1 MFNKRSE
8 GNYNKQENNSKSRDN
23 EPGFWENLKSL
34 FAENNKSK
42 EREYLHDS
50 NTSPLPLSANP
61 QTDNTDEVYE
71 ALLINTSNKV
81 EDVEQADKANEAKQ
95 STLLYTDDEDSDAD
109 SIVSTIRSSN
119 EQGFDYIDF
128 YTETSETDI
137 YSRAFRHSDST
148 DSIDSS
154 EAGFYVETSDMHFYI
169 PALEEK
175 IAKHSPAMPDLGTT
189 PANDVPKG
197 SKSLSTFLLCLLL
210 CIIGPYIGIFII
222 FTIPQLDKPAKKYD
236 AAETYRQKQEQRL
249 REEEREE
256 ERERRQKELEQERY
270 KSFYNK
276 DTRTLT
282 LPKTHFAGNEY
293 ALAANDVKTIRS
305 AGVVS
310 TIGDNAFGTCQ
321 ELETVNIKCKIIGK
335 ESFKGCASLRTA
347 IITRNLN
354 WLRSEAFANC
364 PQLETVLLSTT
375 LSQIEDNVFLNSNN
389 IREVSIPNNV
399 KTHFFQHLSHCR
411 KINTIYLLSLD
422 YFKMPKSIK
431 DAAIKFSKCKLY
443 VPDSTL
449 EQFRNNAEWSRF
461 GQILPLSQSRW
472 FDEKGWGKE

>member
-1 MFNKRSE
+1 MFDKRSE
-8 GNYNKQENNSKSRDN
+8 GNYNKQENSSKTKGN
-23 EPGFWENLKSL
+23 EPGFWENLKAL
-34 FAENNKSK
+34 VAENNKSK
-42 EREYLHDS
+42 EREYLNDKKNS
-50 NTSPLPLSANP
+50 SLPMSAEP
-61 QTDNTDEVYE
+61 ETDITDEVYD
-71 ALLINTSNKV
+71 AVVFNTTNEV
-81 EDVEQADKANEAKQ
+81 GDVELSELVEEAKQ
-95 STLLYTDDEDSDAD
+95 QASTHIDDKP
-109 SIVSTIRSSN
+109 
-119 EQGFDYIDF
+119 GLDYIDF

-148 DSIDSS
+148 DGIDSS
-154 EAGFYVETSDMHFYI
+154 EAGFYVETSDVHFYI
-169 PALEEK
+169 PVLEEN
-175 IAKHSPAMPDLGTT
+175 IAEYRPTMPNVGTS

-197 SKSLSTFLLCLLL
+197 PKSLSAFLLCLLA

-222 FTIPQLDKPAKKYD
+222 FTIPQLDKPARKYD
-236 AAETYRQKQEQRL
+236 AAEAYRQEQEQ
-249 REEEREE
+249 EKY
-256 ERERRQKELEQERY
+256 RR
-270 KSFYNK
+270 FYNK

-282 LPKTHFAGNEY
+282 LPQSEFAGNEY
-293 ALAANDVKTIRS
+293 EFAAQDAKTIRS

-310 TIGDNAFGTCQ
+310 TIGDNAFCSYQ
-321 ELETVNIKCKIIGK
+321 ELETVNIKCKVVGK

-375 LSQIEDNVFLNSNN
+375 LTQIEDNVFLNSNN

-411 KINTIYLLSLD
+411 NINTIYLLSLD

-431 DAAIKFSKCKLY
+431 DAPIQFSKCKLY
-443 VPDSTL
+443 VPDSKL
-449 EQFRNNAEWSRF
+449 EQFRKNADWARF

>member
-1 MFNKRSE
+1 MFDKRSE
-8 GNYNKQENNSKSRDN
+8 GNYNKQENSSKTKCN
-23 EPGFWENLKSL
+23 EPGFWENLKAL
-34 FAENNKSK
+34 VAENNKSK
-42 EREYLHDS
+42 EREYLNDKKNS
-50 NTSPLPLSANP
+50 SLPLSAEP
-61 QTDNTDEVYE
+61 ETDITDEVYD
-71 ALLINTSNKV
+71 AVVFNTTNEV
-81 EDVEQADKANEAKQ
+81 VDVEQSELAEEAKQ
-95 STLLYTDDEDSDAD
+95 QASTHIDDKP
-109 SIVSTIRSSN
+109 
-119 EQGFDYIDF
+119 GFDYIDF

-169 PALEEK
+169 PAQEEN
-175 IAKHSPAMPDLGTT
+175 IAEYRPTMPKVGTS
-189 PANDVPKG
+189 PANDVLQGP
-197 SKSLSTFLLCLLL
+197 KSLSAFLLCLLA

-222 FTIPQLDKPAKKYD
+222 FTIPQLDKPARKYD
-236 AAETYRQKQEQRL
+236 AAEAYRQEQEQ
-249 REEEREE
+249 EKY
-256 ERERRQKELEQERY
+256 RR
-270 KSFYNK
+270 FYNK

-282 LPKTHFAGNEY
+282 LPQSEFAGNEY
-293 ALAANDVKTIRS
+293 EFAAQDAKTIRS

-310 TIGDNAFGTCQ
+310 TIGDNAFCSYQ
-321 ELETVNIKCKIIGK
+321 ELETVNIKCKVVGK

-375 LSQIEDNVFLNSNN
+375 LTQIEDNVFLNSNN

-431 DAAIKFSKCKLY
+431 DAPIQFSKCKLY
-443 VPDSTL
+443 VPDSKL
-449 EQFRNNAEWSRF
+449 EQFRKNADWARF

>member
-1 MFNKRSE
+1 MFDKRSE
-8 GNYNKQENNSKSRDN
+8 GNYNKQENSSKTKGN
-23 EPGFWENLKSL
+23 EPGFWENLKAL
-34 FAENNKSK
+34 VAENNKSK
-42 EREYLHDS
+42 EREYLNDKKNS
-50 NTSPLPLSANP
+50 SLPLSAEP
-61 QTDNTDEVYE
+61 ETDITDEVYD
-71 ALLINTSNKV
+71 AVVFNTTNEV
-81 EDVEQADKANEAKQ
+81 EDVEQSELAEEAKQ
-95 STLLYTDDEDSDAD
+95 QASTHIDDKP
-109 SIVSTIRSSN
+109 
-119 EQGFDYIDF
+119 GFDYIDF

-154 EAGFYVETSDMHFYI
+154 EAGFYVETSDVHFYI
-169 PALEEK
+169 PALEEN
-175 IAKHSPAMPDLGTT
+175 IAEYRPTMPNVGTS

-197 SKSLSTFLLCLLL
+197 PKSLSAFLLCLLA

-222 FTIPQLDKPAKKYD
+222 FTIPQLDKPARKYD
-236 AAETYRQKQEQRL
+236 AAEAYRQEQEQEKYRI
-249 REEEREE
+249 
-256 ERERRQKELEQERY
+256 
-270 KSFYNK
+270 FYNK

-282 LPKTHFAGNEY
+282 LPQSEFAGNEY
-293 ALAANDVKTIRS
+293 EFAAQDAKTIRS

-310 TIGDNAFGTCQ
+310 TIGDNAFCSYQ
-321 ELETVNIKCKIIGK
+321 ELETVNIKCKVVGK
-335 ESFKGCASLRTA
+335 ESFKGCASLRTT

-375 LSQIEDNVFLNSNN
+375 LTQIEDNVFLNSNN

-431 DAAIKFSKCKLY
+431 DAPIQFSKCKLY
-443 VPDSTL
+443 VPDSKL
-449 EQFRNNAEWSRF
+449 DQFRKNADWARF

>member
-1 MFNKRSE
+1 MKRSE
-8 GNYNKQENNSKSRDN
+8 GNYNKQENNSRPKGK
-23 EPGFWENLKSL
+23 EPGLWENLKAMI
-34 FAENNKSK
+34 AENNKSK
-42 EREYLHDS
+42 EREYLHD
-50 NTSPLPLSANP
+50 TRTFPLPLSPEP
-61 QTDNTDEVYE
+61 QTDNTAEVYE
-71 ALLINTSNKV
+71 ALVFNTQN
-81 EDVEQADKANEAKQ
+81 EVEQAEQAEQANDARQ
-95 STLLYTDDEDSDAD
+95 SALHHTDDADSDAD
-109 SIVSTIRSSN
+109 SVISIPPTFKKPD
-119 EQGFDYIDF
+119 FDYIDY

-137 YSRAFRHSDST
+137 YSRTFRHSDST

-154 EAGFYVETSDMHFYI
+154 EAGFYVETSDVHFYI
-169 PALEEK
+169 PALEEN
-175 IAKHSPAMPDLGTT
+175 IAEYRPTMPNVGTS

-197 SKSLSTFLLCLLL
+197 PKSLSAFLLCLLA

-222 FTIPQLDKPAKKYD
+222 FTIPQLDKPVRKYD
-236 AAETYRQKQEQRL
+236 TVETYRQEQ
-249 REEEREE
+249 
-256 ERERRQKELEQERY
+256 ELENYRR
-270 KSFYNK
+270 FYNK

-282 LPKTHFAGNEY
+282 LPQSEFAGNEY
-293 ALAANDVKTIRS
+293 EFAAQDAKTIRS
-305 AGVVS
+305 AGLVS
-310 TIGDNAFGTCQ
+310 TIGDNAFCSYQ
-321 ELETVNIKCKIIGK
+321 ELETVNIKCKVVGK

-375 LSQIEDNVFLNSNN
+375 LTQIEDNVFQNSNN

-431 DAAIKFSKCKLY
+431 DAPIQFSKCKLY
-443 VPDSTL
+443 VPDSKL
-449 EQFRNNAEWSRF
+449 EQFRKNADWARF

>member
-8 GNYNKQENNSKSRDN
+8 GNYNKQENSSKTKGN
-23 EPGFWENLKSL
+23 EPGFWENLKAL
-34 FAENNKSK
+34 VAENNKSK
-42 EREYLHDS
+42 EREYLNDKKNS
-50 NTSPLPLSANP
+50 SLPLSAEP
-61 QTDNTDEVYE
+61 ETDITDEVYD
-71 ALLINTSNKV
+71 AVVFNTTNEV
-81 EDVEQADKANEAKQ
+81 EDVEQSELAEETKQQASTHIDDKP
-95 STLLYTDDEDSDAD
+95 
-109 SIVSTIRSSN
+109 
-119 EQGFDYIDF
+119 GFDYIDF

-154 EAGFYVETSDMHFYI
+154 EAGFYVETSDVHFYI
-169 PALEEK
+169 PALEEN
-175 IAKHSPAMPDLGTT
+175 IAEYRPTMPNVGTSPANEGP
-189 PANDVPKG
+189 NDH
-197 SKSLSTFLLCLLL
+197 KSLSTFLLCLLL

-222 FTIPQLDKPAKKYD
+222 FTIPQLNKPARKYD
-236 AAETYRQKQEQRL
+236 AAEAYRQEQEQ
-249 REEEREE
+249 EKY
-256 ERERRQKELEQERY
+256 RR
-270 KSFYNK
+270 FYNK

-282 LPKTHFAGNEY
+282 LPQSEFAGNEY
-293 ALAANDVKTIRS
+293 AFAAQDAKTIRS

-310 TIGDNAFGTCQ
+310 TIGDNAFCSYQ
-321 ELETVNIKCKIIGK
+321 ELETVNIKCKIVGK

-389 IREVSIPNNV
+389 IREVSIPNNI

-411 KINTIYLLSLD
+411 KINTIYLLCLD

-431 DAAIKFSKCKLY
+431 DAPIQFSKCKLY
-443 VPDSTL
+443 VPDSKL
-449 EQFRNNAEWSRF
+449 EQFRKNADWARF
-461 GQILPLSQSRW
+461 AQILPLSQSRW
-472 FDEKGWGKE
+472 FDEKGWGK

>member
-1 MFNKRSE
+1 MFDKRSE
-8 GNYNKQENNSKSRDN
+8 GNYNKQENSSKTKGN
-23 EPGFWENLKSL
+23 EPGFWENLKAL
-34 FAENNKSK
+34 VAENNKSK
-42 EREYLHDS
+42 EREYLNDKKNS
-50 NTSPLPLSANP
+50 SLPLSAEP
-61 QTDNTDEVYE
+61 ETDITDEVYD
-71 ALLINTSNKV
+71 AVVFNTTNEV
-81 EDVEQADKANEAKQ
+81 EDVEQFELAEEAKQ
-95 STLLYTDDEDSDAD
+95 QTLTHIDDKP
-109 SIVSTIRSSN
+109 
-119 EQGFDYIDF
+119 GFDYIDF

-154 EAGFYVETSDMHFYI
+154 EAGFYVETSDVHFYI
-169 PALEEK
+169 PALEEN
-175 IAKHSPAMPDLGTT
+175 IAEYRPTMPNVGTS

-197 SKSLSTFLLCLLL
+197 PKSLSAFLLCLLA

-222 FTIPQLDKPAKKYD
+222 FTIPQLDKPARKYD
-236 AAETYRQKQEQRL
+236 AAEAYRQEQEQ
-249 REEEREE
+249 EKY
-256 ERERRQKELEQERY
+256 RR
-270 KSFYNK
+270 FYNK

-282 LPKTHFAGNEY
+282 LPQSEFAGNEY
-293 ALAANDVKTIRS
+293 EFAAQDAKTIRS
-305 AGVVS
+305 SGVVS
-310 TIGDNAFGTCQ
+310 TIGDNAFCSYQ
-321 ELETVNIKCKIIGK
+321 ELETVNIKCKVVGK

-375 LSQIEDNVFLNSNN
+375 LTQIEDNVFLNSNN

-431 DAAIKFSKCKLY
+431 DAPIQFSKCKLY
-443 VPDSTL
+443 VPDSKL
-449 EQFRNNAEWSRF
+449 EQFRKNADWARF

>member
-1 MFNKRSE
+1 MKRSE
-8 GNYNKQENNSKSRDN
+8 GNYNKQENNSRYKGD
-23 EPGFWENLKSL
+23 EPGFWENLKAL
-34 FAENNKSK
+34 IAENKKDK

-50 NTSPLPLSANP
+50 NTPPLPQSAEP
-61 QTDNTDEVYE
+61 ETDITDEVYD
-71 ALLINTSNKV
+71 AVVFNTANEV
-81 EDVEQADKANEAKQ
+81 EKAGQSELAEEYEEAKQ
-95 STLLYTDDEDSDAD
+95 HASLHIDDKPE
-109 SIVSTIRSSN
+109 
-119 EQGFDYIDF
+119 FDYIDF

-148 DSIDSS
+148 DSIASS
-154 EAGFYVETSDMHFYI
+154 EAGFYVETSDVHFYI
-169 PALEEK
+169 PALEEN
-175 IAKHSPAMPDLGTT
+175 IAKYRPTMPDLGTT
-189 PANDVPKG
+189 PANDGPNDH
-197 SKSLSTFLLCLLL
+197 KSLSTFLLCLLL
-210 CIIGPYIGIFII
+210 CIIGPYIATISIFI
-222 FTIPQLDKPAKKYD
+222 FTDNGENHSTFEQKRENKKREQKNSIIAEQKKITDKY
-236 AAETYRQKQEQRL
+236 
-249 REEEREE
+249 
-256 ERERRQKELEQERY
+256 
-270 KSFYNK
+270 YNK

-321 ELETVNIKCKIIGK
+321 ELETVNIKCKIVGK

-364 PQLETVLLSTT
+364 PRLETVLLSTT

-431 DAAIKFSKCKLY
+431 DAPIQFSKCKLY
-443 VPDSTL
+443 VPNSKL
-449 EQFRNNAEWSRF
+449 EQFRKNADWARF

>member
-1 MFNKRSE
+1 MFDKRSE
-8 GNYNKQENNSKSRDN
+8 GNYNKQENSSKSKGN
-23 EPGFWENLKSL
+23 EPGFWENLKTL
-34 FAENNKSK
+34 VAENKKSK
-42 EREYLHDS
+42 EREYLNDKR
-50 NTSPLPLSANP
+50 NSPLPMSVEP
-61 QTDNTDEVYE
+61 ETDITDEVYD
-71 ALLINTSNKV
+71 AVVFNTANEV
-81 EDVEQADKANEAKQ
+81 EKAVQSELPEEDEEAKQ
-95 STLLYTDDEDSDAD
+95 HASLHIDDKP
-109 SIVSTIRSSN
+109 
-119 EQGFDYIDF
+119 GFDYIDF

-137 YSRAFRHSDST
+137 YFRAFRHSDST

-154 EAGFYVETSDMHFYI
+154 EAGFYVETSDVHFYI
-169 PALEEK
+169 PALEEN
-175 IAKHSPAMPDLGTT
+175 IAEYRPTMPNVGTSPAIDGP
-189 PANDVPKG
+189 NDH
-197 SKSLSTFLLCLLL
+197 KSLSTFLLCLLL

-222 FTIPQLDKPAKKYD
+222 FTIPQLDKPERKY
-236 AAETYRQKQEQRL
+236 EYRQDKEQRL
-249 REEEREE
+249 REESIEGN
-256 ERERRQKELEQERY
+256 RERRQKAHEQERY
-270 KSFYNK
+270 KRFYNK

-282 LPKTHFAGNEY
+282 LPKSEFAGNEY
-293 ALAANDVKTIRS
+293 AFAAQDAKTIRS

-310 TIGDNAFGTCQ
+310 TIGDNAFCSYQ
-321 ELETVNIKCKIIGK
+321 ELETVNIKCKIVGK

-375 LSQIEDNVFLNSNN
+375 LSHIEDNVFLNSNN

-431 DAAIKFSKCKLY
+431 DAPIQFSKCKLY
-443 VPDSTL
+443 VPDSKL
-449 EQFRNNAEWSRF
+449 EQFRKNADWARF

-472 FDEKGWGKE
+472 FDEKGWGK

>member
-1 MFNKRSE
+1 MFDKRSE
-8 GNYNKQENNSKSRDN
+8 GNYNKQENSSKTNGN
-23 EPGFWENLKSL
+23 ELGFWENLKALVS
-34 FAENNKSK
+34 ENNKSK
-42 EREYLHDS
+42 EREYLNDKKNS
-50 NTSPLPLSANP
+50 SLPLSAEP
-61 QTDNTDEVYE
+61 ETDITDEVYD
-71 ALLINTSNKV
+71 AVVFNTTNEV
-81 EDVEQADKANEAKQ
+81 EDVEQSELAEEAKQ
-95 STLLYTDDEDSDAD
+95 QASTHIDDKP
-109 SIVSTIRSSN
+109 
-119 EQGFDYIDF
+119 GFDYIDF

-154 EAGFYVETSDMHFYI
+154 EAGFYVETSDVHFYI
-169 PALEEK
+169 SALEEN
-175 IAKHSPAMPDLGTT
+175 IAEYRPTMPNVETS

-197 SKSLSTFLLCLLL
+197 PKSLSAFLLCLLA

-222 FTIPQLDKPAKKYD
+222 FTIPQLDKPARKYD
-236 AAETYRQKQEQRL
+236 AAEAYRQEQEQ
-249 REEEREE
+249 EKY
-256 ERERRQKELEQERY
+256 RR
-270 KSFYNK
+270 FYNK

-282 LPKTHFAGNEY
+282 LPQSEFAGNEY
-293 ALAANDVKTIRS
+293 EFAAQDAKTIRS
-305 AGVVS
+305 AGLVS
-310 TIGDNAFGTCQ
+310 TIGDNAFCSYQ
-321 ELETVNIKCKIIGK
+321 ELETVNIKCKVVGK

-375 LSQIEDNVFLNSNN
+375 LTQIEDNVFLNSNN

-431 DAAIKFSKCKLY
+431 DAPIQFSKCKLY
-443 VPDSTL
+443 VPDSKL
-449 EQFRNNAEWSRF
+449 EQFRKNADWARF

>member
-1 MFNKRSE
+1 MFDKRSE
-8 GNYNKQENNSKSRDN
+8 GNYNKQQNSSKTKGN
-23 EPGFWENLKSL
+23 EPGFWENLKAL
-34 FAENNKSK
+34 VAENNKSK
-42 EREYLHDS
+42 EREYLNDKKNS
-50 NTSPLPLSANP
+50 SLPLSAEP
-61 QTDNTDEVYE
+61 ETDITDEVYD
-71 ALLINTSNKV
+71 AVVFNTTNEV
-81 EDVEQADKANEAKQ
+81 EDVEQSELAEEAKQ
-95 STLLYTDDEDSDAD
+95 QASTHIDDKP
-109 SIVSTIRSSN
+109 
-119 EQGFDYIDF
+119 GFDYIDF

-154 EAGFYVETSDMHFYI
+154 EAGFYVETSDVHFYI
-169 PALEEK
+169 PALEEN
-175 IAKHSPAMPDLGTT
+175 IAEYRPTMPNVGTS

-197 SKSLSTFLLCLLL
+197 PKSLSAFLLCLLA

-222 FTIPQLDKPAKKYD
+222 FTIPQLDKPARKYD
-236 AAETYRQKQEQRL
+236 AAEAYRQEQEQ
-249 REEEREE
+249 EKY
-256 ERERRQKELEQERY
+256 RR
-270 KSFYNK
+270 FYNK

-282 LPKTHFAGNEY
+282 LPQSEFAGNEY
-293 ALAANDVKTIRS
+293 EFAAQDAKTIRS
-305 AGVVS
+305 AGLVS
-310 TIGDNAFGTCQ
+310 TIGDYAFCSYQ
-321 ELETVNIKCKIIGK
+321 ELETVNIKCKVVGK

-375 LSQIEDNVFLNSNN
+375 LTQIEDNVFLNSNN

-431 DAAIKFSKCKLY
+431 DAPIQFSKCKLY
-443 VPDSTL
+443 VPESKL
-449 EQFRNNAEWSRF
+449 EQFRKNADWARF

>member
-1 MFNKRSE
+1 MFDKRSE
-8 GNYNKQENNSKSRDN
+8 GNYNKQENSSKTKGN
-23 EPGFWENLKSL
+23 EPGFWENLKAL
-34 FAENNKSK
+34 IAENKKSK
-42 EREYLHDS
+42 EGEYLNDKK
-50 NTSPLPLSANP
+50 NSPLPLSAEP
-61 QTDNTDEVYE
+61 ETDITDEVYD
-71 ALLINTSNKV
+71 AVVFNTTNEV
-81 EDVEQADKANEAKQ
+81 VDVEQSELAEEAKQ
-95 STLLYTDDEDSDAD
+95 QASTHIDDKP
-109 SIVSTIRSSN
+109 
-119 EQGFDYIDF
+119 GFDYIDF

-154 EAGFYVETSDMHFYI
+154 EAGFYVETSDVDFYI
-169 PALEEK
+169 PALEEN
-175 IAKHSPAMPDLGTT
+175 IAEYRPTMPNVGTS

-197 SKSLSTFLLCLLL
+197 PKSLSAFLLCLLA

-222 FTIPQLDKPAKKYD
+222 FTIPQLDKPARKYD
-236 AAETYRQKQEQRL
+236 AAEAYRQEQEQ
-249 REEEREE
+249 EKY
-256 ERERRQKELEQERY
+256 RR
-270 KSFYNK
+270 FYNK

-282 LPKTHFAGNEY
+282 LPQSEFAGNEY
-293 ALAANDVKTIRS
+293 EFAAQDAKTIRS
-305 AGVVS
+305 SGVVS
-310 TIGDNAFGTCQ
+310 TIGDNAFCSYQ
-321 ELETVNIKCKIIGK
+321 ELETVNIKCKVVGK

-375 LSQIEDNVFLNSNN
+375 LTQIEDNVFLNSNN

-431 DAAIKFSKCKLY
+431 DAPIQFSKCKLY
-443 VPDSTL
+443 VPDSKL
-449 EQFRNNAEWSRF
+449 EQFRKNADWARF

>member
-8 GNYNKQENNSKSRDN
+8 GNYNKQENNSRSRDN
-23 EPGFWENLKSL
+23 EPVFWENLKSL
-34 FAENNKSK
+34 FAENNNSE

-95 STLLYTDDEDSDAD
+95 STLLYTDDVDNDAD
-109 SIVSTIRSSN
+109 SILPITSSCN
-119 EQGFDYIDF
+119 KAEIDYIDF

-137 YSRAFRHSDST
+137 HSRTFCYSDSA

-154 EAGFYVETSDMHFYI
+154 EAELYIETSDLYFHT
-169 PALEEK
+169 PSLEEDT
-175 IAKHSPAMPDLGTT
+175 AKDSTT
-189 PANDVPKG
+189 RQGKATSTDKNAPKG
-197 SKSLSTFLLCLLL
+197 IMTQRAFLLEMLFWIVVPYIAAISIFIFTDNGENHSTFEQKRENKKREQKNS
-210 CIIGPYIGIFII
+210 IIAEQKKI
-222 FTIPQLDKPAKKYD
+222 TDKY
-236 AAETYRQKQEQRL
+236 
-249 REEEREE
+249 
-256 ERERRQKELEQERY
+256 
-270 KSFYNK
+270 YNK

-321 ELETVNIKCKIIGK
+321 ELETVNIRCKIIGK

-347 IITRNLN
+347 IIPRNLN
-354 WLRSEAFANC
+354 WLRSEALANC

-399 KTHFFQHLSHCR
+399 KTHFFLHLSHCR
-411 KINTIYLLSLD
+411 KINTIYLLSLN

-431 DAAIKFSKCKLY
+431 DAPIKFSKCKLY
-443 VPDSTL
+443 VPDSNL

>member
-1 MFNKRSE
+1 MFDKRSE
-8 GNYNKQENNSKSRDN
+8 GNYNKQENSSKTKGN
-23 EPGFWENLKSL
+23 KPGFWENLKALVS
-34 FAENNKSK
+34 ESNRSK
-42 EREYLHDS
+42 ERECLDDKK
-50 NTSPLPLSANP
+50 TSPLPLSAEHEK
-61 QTDNTDEVYE
+61 DITDEVFDAVVFNTTNEVEE
-71 ALLINTSNKV
+71 AGQS
-81 EDVEQADKANEAKQ
+81 EQAKETKQ
-95 STLLYTDDEDSDAD
+95 QASTHIDDEDSDAD

-119 EQGFDYIDF
+119 GQGLDYIDF

-137 YSRAFRHSDST
+137 YSMAFRHSDST

-189 PANDVPKG
+189 HANDGPKG
-197 SKSLSTFLLCLLL
+197 PKSLSAFLLCLLA

-222 FTIPQLDKPAKKYD
+222 FTIPQLDKPARKYD
-236 AAETYRQKQEQRL
+236 AAEAYRQEQEQRL
-249 REEEREE
+249 REEAIEE
-256 ERERRQKELEQERY
+256 ERERRQKAQEQERY

-282 LPKTHFAGNEY
+282 LPKSEFAGNEY
-293 ALAANDVKTIRS
+293 AFAAQDAKTIRS

-310 TIGDNAFGTCQ
+310 TIGDNAFCSYQ
-321 ELETVNIKCKIIGK
+321 ELETVNIKCKIVGI

-364 PQLETVLLSTT
+364 PRLETVLLSTT
-375 LSQIEDNVFLNSNN
+375 LSQIEDNVFMNSNN
-389 IREVSIPNNV
+389 IREISIPNNV

-431 DAAIKFSKCKLY
+431 DAPIQFSKCKLY
-443 VPDSTL
+443 VPDSKL
-449 EQFRNNAEWSRF
+449 EQFRKNADWARF

-472 FDEKGWGKE
+472 FDEKGWGK

>member
-1 MFNKRSE
+1 MFDKRSE
-8 GNYNKQENNSKSRDN
+8 GNYNKQENSSKSKGN
-23 EPGFWENLKSL
+23 EPGFWENLKAL
-34 FAENNKSK
+34 VAENNKSK
-42 EREYLHDS
+42 ESEYLNDKKNS
-50 NTSPLPLSANP
+50 SLPMSAEP
-61 QTDNTDEVYE
+61 ETDITDEVYD
-71 ALLINTSNKV
+71 AVVFNTTNEV
-81 EDVEQADKANEAKQ
+81 EDVEQSELVEEAKQ
-95 STLLYTDDEDSDAD
+95 QASTHIYDKP
-109 SIVSTIRSSN
+109 
-119 EQGFDYIDF
+119 GFDYIDF

-137 YSRAFRHSDST
+137 YSRAFRHSYST
-148 DSIDSS
+148 DGIDSS
-154 EAGFYVETSDMHFYI
+154 EAGFYVETSDVHFYI
-169 PALEEK
+169 PALEEN
-175 IAKHSPAMPDLGTT
+175 IAEYRPTMPNVGTS

-197 SKSLSTFLLCLLL
+197 PKSLSAFLLCLLA
-210 CIIGPYIGIFII
+210 CIIGPYIAIFII
-222 FTIPQLDKPAKKYD
+222 FTIPQLDKPARKYD
-236 AAETYRQKQEQRL
+236 AAETYRQEQEQ
-249 REEEREE
+249 EKY
-256 ERERRQKELEQERY
+256 RR
-270 KSFYNK
+270 FYNK

-282 LPKTHFAGNEY
+282 LPQSEFAGNEY
-293 ALAANDVKTIRS
+293 EFAAQDAKTIRS

-310 TIGDNAFGTCQ
+310 TIGDNAFCSYQ
-321 ELETVNIKCKIIGK
+321 ELETVNIKCKVVGK

-375 LSQIEDNVFLNSNN
+375 LTQIEDNVFLNSNN

-431 DAAIKFSKCKLY
+431 DAPIQFSNCKLY
-443 VPDSTL
+443 VPDSKM
-449 EQFRNNAEWSRF
+449 EQFRKNADWARF

>member
-1 MFNKRSE
+1 MFDKRSE
-8 GNYNKQENNSKSRDN
+8 GNYNKQENNSKNKGN
-23 EPGFWENLKSL
+23 EPGFWENLKAL
-34 FAENNKSK
+34 IAENKKAK

-50 NTSPLPLSANP
+50 NTPPLPQSAP
-61 QTDNTDEVYE
+61 PKTDNTDETYE
-71 ALLINTSNKV
+71 ELVFNTSHKV
-81 EDVEQADKANEAKQ
+81 GETEQADKANEAKQ
-95 STLLYTDDEDSDAD
+95 STLLYTDDVDNDAD
-109 SIVSTIRSSN
+109 SIISSTRSY
-119 EQGFDYIDF
+119 EEPEFDYIDF
-128 YTETSETDI
+128 DTETSETDI

-189 PANDVPKG
+189 HANDGPKG
-197 SKSLSTFLLCLLL
+197 PKSLSSFLLCLLA

-222 FTIPQLDKPAKKYD
+222 FTIPQLDKPARKYD
-236 AAETYRQKQEQRL
+236 AAEAYRQEQEQRL
-249 REEEREE
+249 REEAIEE
-256 ERERRQKELEQERY
+256 ESERRQKEQEQERY
-270 KSFYNK
+270 KRFYDK

-282 LPKTHFAGNEY
+282 LPKSEFAGNEY
-293 ALAANDVKTIRS
+293 AFVAQDAKTIRS

-321 ELETVNIKCKIIGK
+321 ELETVNIRCKIIGK

-375 LSQIEDNVFLNSNN
+375 LSHIEDNVFLNSNN

-422 YFKMPKSIK
+422 YFKMPKSLK
-431 DAAIKFSKCKLY
+431 DAPVQFSKCKLY
-443 VPDSTL
+443 VPDSKL
-449 EQFRNNAEWSRF
+449 EQFRKNADWARF

-472 FDEKGWGKE
+472 FDEKGWGK

>member
-1 MFNKRSE
+1 MFDKRSE
-8 GNYNKQENNSKSRDN
+8 GNYNKQENSSKTKGN
-23 EPGFWENLKSL
+23 EPGFWENLKAL
-34 FAENNKSK
+34 IAENKKSK
-42 EREYLHDS
+42 EGEYLNDKK
-50 NTSPLPLSANP
+50 NSPLPLSAEP
-61 QTDNTDEVYE
+61 ETDITDEVYD
-71 ALLINTSNKV
+71 AVVFNTTNEV
-81 EDVEQADKANEAKQ
+81 VDVEQSELAEEAKQ
-95 STLLYTDDEDSDAD
+95 QASTHINDKP
-109 SIVSTIRSSN
+109 
-119 EQGFDYIDF
+119 GFDYIDF

-154 EAGFYVETSDMHFYI
+154 EAGFYVETSDVDFYI
-169 PALEEK
+169 PALEEN
-175 IAKHSPAMPDLGTT
+175 IAEYRPTMPNVGTS

-197 SKSLSTFLLCLLL
+197 PKSLSAFLLCLLA

-222 FTIPQLDKPAKKYD
+222 FTIPQLDKPARKYD
-236 AAETYRQKQEQRL
+236 AAEAYRQEQEQ
-249 REEEREE
+249 EKY
-256 ERERRQKELEQERY
+256 RR
-270 KSFYNK
+270 FYNK

-282 LPKTHFAGNEY
+282 LPQSEFAGNEY
-293 ALAANDVKTIRS
+293 EFAAQDAKTIRS
-305 AGVVS
+305 SGVVS
-310 TIGDNAFGTCQ
+310 TIGDNAFCSYQ
-321 ELETVNIKCKIIGK
+321 ELETVNIKCKVVGK

-375 LSQIEDNVFLNSNN
+375 LTQIEDNVFLNSNN

-431 DAAIKFSKCKLY
+431 DAPIQFSKCKLY
-443 VPDSTL
+443 VPDSKL
-449 EQFRNNAEWSRF
+449 EQFRNNADWARF

>member
-1 MFNKRSE
+1 MFDKRSE
-8 GNYNKQENNSKSRDN
+8 GNYNKQENSSKTKGN
-23 EPGFWENLKSL
+23 EPGFWENLKAL
-34 FAENNKSK
+34 VAENNKSK
-42 EREYLHDS
+42 EREYLNDKKNS
-50 NTSPLPLSANP
+50 SLPLSAEP
-61 QTDNTDEVYE
+61 ETDITDEVYD
-71 ALLINTSNKV
+71 AVVFNTTNEV
-81 EDVEQADKANEAKQ
+81 EDVEQSELAEEAKQ
-95 STLLYTDDEDSDAD
+95 QASTHIDDKP
-109 SIVSTIRSSN
+109 
-119 EQGFDYIDF
+119 GFDYIDF

-148 DSIDSS
+148 DGIDSS
-154 EAGFYVETSDMHFYI
+154 EAGFYVETSDVHFYI
-169 PALEEK
+169 PALEEN
-175 IAKHSPAMPDLGTT
+175 IAEYRPTMPNVGTS

-197 SKSLSTFLLCLLL
+197 PKSLSAFLLCLLA

-222 FTIPQLDKPAKKYD
+222 FTIPQLDKPARKYD
-236 AAETYRQKQEQRL
+236 AAETYRQEQEQ
-249 REEEREE
+249 EKY
-256 ERERRQKELEQERY
+256 RR
-270 KSFYNK
+270 FYNK

-282 LPKTHFAGNEY
+282 LPQSEFAGNEY
-293 ALAANDVKTIRS
+293 EFAAQDAKTIRS

-310 TIGDNAFGTCQ
+310 TIGDNAFCSYQ
-321 ELETVNIKCKIIGK
+321 ELETVNIKCKVVGK

-375 LSQIEDNVFLNSNN
+375 LTQIEDNVFQNSNN

-431 DAAIKFSKCKLY
+431 DAPIQFSNCKLY
-443 VPDSTL
+443 VPDSKL
-449 EQFRNNAEWSRF
+449 EQFRKNADWARF

>member
-1 MFNKRSE
+1 MFDKRSE
-8 GNYNKQENNSKSRDN
+8 GNYNKQENSSKTKGN
-23 EPGFWENLKSL
+23 EPGFWENLKAL
-34 FAENNKSK
+34 VAENNKSK
-42 EREYLHDS
+42 EREYLNDKKNS
-50 NTSPLPLSANP
+50 SLPLSAEP
-61 QTDNTDEVYE
+61 ETDITDEVYD
-71 ALLINTSNKV
+71 AVVFNTTNEV
-81 EDVEQADKANEAKQ
+81 EDMEQSELAEEAKQ
-95 STLLYTDDEDSDAD
+95 QTLTHIEDKP
-109 SIVSTIRSSN
+109 
-119 EQGFDYIDF
+119 GFDYIDF

-137 YSRAFRHSDST
+137 YSRDFRHSDST

-154 EAGFYVETSDMHFYI
+154 EAGFYVETSDVHFYI
-169 PALEEK
+169 PALEEN
-175 IAKHSPAMPDLGTT
+175 IAEYRPTMPNVGTS

-197 SKSLSTFLLCLLL
+197 PKSLSAFLLCLLA

-222 FTIPQLDKPAKKYD
+222 FTIPQLDKPARKYD
-236 AAETYRQKQEQRL
+236 AAEAYRQEQEQ
-249 REEEREE
+249 EKY
-256 ERERRQKELEQERY
+256 RR
-270 KSFYNK
+270 FYNK

-282 LPKTHFAGNEY
+282 LPESEFAGNEY
-293 ALAANDVKTIRS
+293 EFAAQDAKTIRS

-310 TIGDNAFGTCQ
+310 TIGDNAFCSYQ
-321 ELETVNIKCKIIGK
+321 ELETVNIKCKVVGK

-375 LSQIEDNVFLNSNN
+375 LTQIEDNVFLNSNN

-431 DAAIKFSKCKLY
+431 DAPIQFSKCKLY
-443 VPDSTL
+443 VPDSKL
-449 EQFRNNAEWSRF
+449 EQFRKNADWARF

>member
-1 MFNKRSE
+1 MFDKRSE
-8 GNYNKQENNSKSRDN
+8 GNYNKQENSSKSKGN
-23 EPGFWENLKSL
+23 EPGFWENLKAL
-34 FAENNKSK
+34 VAENNKSK
-42 EREYLHDS
+42 EREYLNDKKNS
-50 NTSPLPLSANP
+50 SLPLSAEP
-61 QTDNTDEVYE
+61 ETDITDEVYD
-71 ALLINTSNKV
+71 AVVFNTTNEV
-81 EDVEQADKANEAKQ
+81 EDVEQSELAEEAKQ
-95 STLLYTDDEDSDAD
+95 QASTHIDDKP
-109 SIVSTIRSSN
+109 
-119 EQGFDYIDF
+119 GFDYIDF

-169 PALEEK
+169 PALEEN
-175 IAKHSPAMPDLGTT
+175 IAEYRPTMPNVETS

-197 SKSLSTFLLCLLL
+197 PKSLSAFLLCLLA

-222 FTIPQLDKPAKKYD
+222 FTIPQLDKPARKYD
-236 AAETYRQKQEQRL
+236 AAEAYRQEQEQ
-249 REEEREE
+249 EKY
-256 ERERRQKELEQERY
+256 RR
-270 KSFYNK
+270 FYNK

-282 LPKTHFAGNEY
+282 LPQSEFAGNEY
-293 ALAANDVKTIRS
+293 EFAAQDAKTIRS
-305 AGVVS
+305 AGLVS
-310 TIGDNAFGTCQ
+310 TNGDNAFCSYQ
-321 ELETVNIKCKIIGK
+321 ELETVNIKCKVVGK

-375 LSQIEDNVFLNSNN
+375 LTQIEDNVFLNSNN

-422 YFKMPKSIK
+422 YFKMPKSLK
-431 DAAIKFSKCKLY
+431 DAPVQFSKCKLY
-443 VPDSTL
+443 VPDSKL
-449 EQFRNNAEWSRF
+449 EQFRKNADWARF

>member
-8 GNYNKQENNSKSRDN
+8 GNYNKQENNSKNKGN
-23 EPGFWENLKSL
+23 EPGFWENLKAL
-34 FAENNKSK
+34 IAENKKAN

-50 NTSPLPLSANP
+50 NTPPLPQSAP
-61 QTDNTDEVYE
+61 PKTDNTDEVYE

-81 EDVEQADKANEAKQ
+81 EDVEQADKANEAQQ
-95 STLLYTDDEDSDAD
+95 SALLHTDDADNDAD
-109 SIVSTIRSSN
+109 SIISSTRSY
-119 EQGFDYIDF
+119 EEPEFDYIDF
-128 YTETSETDI
+128 DTKTSETDI
-137 YSRAFRHSDST
+137 YSRTFRYSDST
-148 DSIDSS
+148 DGIDSS
-154 EAGFYVETSDMHFYI
+154 EAGFYVETSDVHFYI
-169 PALEEK
+169 PALEEN
-175 IAKHSPAMPDLGTT
+175 IAEYRPTMPNVGTS
-189 PANDVPKG
+189 PANDVSKG
-197 SKSLSTFLLCLLL
+197 PKSLSAFLLCLLA

-222 FTIPQLDKPAKKYD
+222 FTIPQLDKPARKYD
-236 AAETYRQKQEQRL
+236 AAETYRQEQEQRL
-249 REEEREE
+249 REEAIEE
-256 ERERRQKELEQERY
+256 ERERRQKEQEQERY
-270 KSFYNK
+270 KRFYDK

-321 ELETVNIKCKIIGK
+321 ELETVNIRCKIIGK

-347 IITRNLN
+347 IIPRNLN
-354 WLRSEAFANC
+354 WLRQEAFANC

-399 KTHFFQHLSHCR
+399 KTHFFLHLSHCR
-411 KINTIYLLSLD
+411 KINTIYLLSLN

-431 DAAIKFSKCKLY
+431 DAPIKFSKCKLY
-443 VPDSTL
+443 VPDSNL
-449 EQFRNNAEWSRF
+449 EQFRNNADWSRF

-472 FDEKGWGKE
+472 FDAKGWGKE